1 MKRAEFDKE
10 GLALVASDVLISL
23 RSLDDII
30 EINKTEVDSIEDS
43 FKLEF
48 TKFIE
53 LLGKYMSKCLV
64 TISEPYNENL
74 YSVSI
79 DKSVD
84 AGFLPEIS
92 TDFYNYLKGFRY
104 CEESI
109 RRIAF
114 NELYKFYV
122 DNHDNIVN
130 LYHHMIEFS
139 NKL

>member
-1 MKRAEFDKE
+1 MKRAEFDKNS
-10 GLALVASDVLISL
+10 LVSVTSEVPKVL
-23 RSLDDII
+23 RNLDDII
-30 EINKTEVDSIEDS
+30 DTSKGKIDSTEGTL
-43 FKLEF
+43 KLEF

-84 AGFLPEIS
+84 AGFLPQIS
-92 TDFYNYLKGFRY
+92 SEFYNYLKRFKN
-104 CEESI
+104 CKESI
-109 RRIAF
+109 KNVSY

-122 DNHDNIVN
+122 DNHDNIAKV
-130 LYHHMIEFS
+130 YDHMIVFTD
-139 NKL
+139 KL